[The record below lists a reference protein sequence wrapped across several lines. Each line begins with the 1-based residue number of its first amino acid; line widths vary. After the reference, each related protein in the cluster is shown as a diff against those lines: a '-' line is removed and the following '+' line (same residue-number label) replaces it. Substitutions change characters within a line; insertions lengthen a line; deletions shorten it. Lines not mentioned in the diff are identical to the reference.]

1 MQITRLWSIF
11 LSLSVL
17 AAVEGHGETFA
28 CRTGAY
34 AGAAA
39 KVRPQHVVIIGF
51 DGLGARFVRSGHT
64 PTMDRLADEGAWT
77 LRSRSILPSSS
88 SCNWHSFFTCSAS
101 EQHGFN
107 DWNSRK
113 PVVPAAQTLANGLF
127 PDIFA
132 VYRGL
137 HPKAEV
143 GFIYQWSGVGYC
155 IDTNACDY
163 VARTDVA
170 LSSAQSFREAT
181 ALACSYIRAKKPA
194 FLSVCFGVPDGVGH
208 EFGWDSPQY
217 LQAVSAA
224 DAEVAKI
231 VEALSDAKMLDE
243 TVLVVFSD
251 HGGRGKGHGGATL
264 AEMERPSIFWGKGVK
279 RGYELAYGGAIYD
292 DGATVAALLGIVD
305 PPVSWIGRPRDEAF
319 VNDNSTASH

>member
-1 MQITRLWSIF
+1 MKTEMLLALVLAF
-11 LSLSVL
+11 SVL
-17 AAVEGHGETFA
+17 AADECRGEAFA
-28 CRTGAY
+28 SRPGAY
-34 AGAAA
+34 AGAASM
-39 KVRPQHVVIIGF
+39 VRPRHVVVVGF
-51 DGLGARFVRSGHT
+51 DGLGARFVRAGLT

-88 SCNWHSFFTCSAS
+88 ACNWHSFFTCSAS

-113 PVVPAAQTLANGLF
+113 PVVPAAQTLASGRY
-127 PDIFA
+127 PDVFA
-132 VYRGL
+132 VYRRL
-137 HPKAEV
+137 HPQAEI
-143 GFIYQWSGVGYC
+143 GFIYQWSGVGFC
-155 IDTNACDY
+155 IDTNVCNY
-163 VARTDVA
+163 VARTDLA

-181 ALACSYIRAKKPA
+181 ALACSYIRAKKPD

-217 LQAVSAA
+217 TKAVADA
-224 DAEVAKI
+224 DAELAKI
-231 VEALSDAKMLDE
+231 VDALADAKMLDE

-251 HGGRGKGHGGATL
+251 HGGRGKGHGCATL

-279 RGYELAYGGAIYD
+279 RGHELAYGGAIYD

-305 PPVSWIGRPRDEAF
+305 PPVAWIGRPRDDAF
-319 VNDNSTASH
+319 AASAK